1 MELKRT
7 SHTVYDTKYHLVWTP
22 KYREWVLREDIRE
35 KAKRVFEEIAANHG
49 FEIDTMEIVE
59 DHVHILYLFRR
70 DIA

>member
-22 KYREWVLREDIRE
+22 KYREWVLRGDIRE